1 MKHYHIRWS
10 TRPVLDWEPFET
22 RAEAEAVAKQ
32 LVRYGETYKIE
43 EFDESCARCAEVRRE

>member
-1 MKHYHIRWS
+1 
-10 TRPVLDWEPFET
+10 LDWEPFET